1 MAWLTRRRALLLST
15 AAGLGLAAR
24 ALVPRVVRAPAL
36 SGPLSAAAQAL
47 VDRAWEGV
55 DPARTLDAHVHVV
68 GTGVG
73 GSGCFIGP
81 RMRSWASPVDRL
93 KFNAYAAASGIADV
107 DGDDRQYVDRLLA
120 LARGMQPRG
129 RLLLFAFEQFHD
141 EAGKA
146 VPEASEFHTPNAYVL
161 KLAKAHPDV
170 FVACA
175 SIHPYRPDCVE
186 ALEAAVAQGAHAV
199 KWLPN
204 AMNIDPSSPRCD
216 AFYAALA
223 RLRVP
228 LISHAGEE
236 KAVHAEEA
244 QRLGNPLHLRRAL
257 GQGVT
262 VVVAHCASLGQNPDL
277 DAPGAPWVDNFA
289 LFLRLM
295 GEPQWQG
302 KLFGDTSAMTIVTR
316 VGVPLRTVLRDAGLQ
331 ARLINGSDYPLP
343 AINVLMQT
351 RAIENEGF
359 ITAEERAALNE
370 LDAHNPLLFDFV
382 LKRCL
387 AVREAGRVLR
397 LAPEVF
403 TARPEVFPRLLPR
416 AG

>member
-1 MAWLTRRRALLLST
+1 MALLTRRRALLLT
-15 AAGLGLAAR
+15 GATGLALAGRTLVSR
-24 ALVPRVVRAPAL
+24 AVRAPEET
-36 SGPLSAAAQAL
+36 GPLSPAAQAL
-47 VDRAWEGV
+47 VDRAWEGL

-93 KFNAYAAASGIADV
+93 KFNAYAKASGIADV

-120 LARGMQPRG
+120 LAQGMRPHG

-161 KLAKAHPDV
+161 KLAQAHPDV

-186 ALEAAVAQGAHAV
+186 ALEAAVAQGAQAV

-216 AFYAALA
+216 AFYGALA
-223 RLRVP
+223 RLAVP

-244 QRLGNPLHLRRAL
+244 QRLGNPLHLRRPL

-277 DAPGAPWVDNFA
+277 DAPGAGWVDNFT

-295 GEPQWQG
+295 GEPQWKG
-302 KLFGDTSAMTIVTR
+302 KLFGDTSAMAIVTR
-316 VGVPLRTVLRDAGLQ
+316 VGAPLRTVLREPQLQ
-331 ARLINGSDYPLP
+331 ARLVNGSDYPLP

-351 RAIENEGF
+351 RAVENAGF
-359 ITAEERAALNE
+359 ITAQERAALNE
-370 LDAHNPLLFDFV
+370 LDSHNPLLFDFV
-382 LKRCL
+382 LKRTV
-387 AVREAGRVLR
+387 AVREGGKVLR
-397 LAPEVF
+397 FSPDVF

-416 AG
+416 AL